1 MRDATAKEGGGEI
14 HFEKTRLAIADFG
27 NAARGPGEK
36 AYRHFLKGSNC
47 HKLTDR
53 KETRGSSP
61 TTIGIKFH
69 QKPER
74 ARKLILS
81 RVIRKQCTLL
91 SFDFNPV
98 RHMLVL

>member
-69 QKPER
+69 QKPEQLPVHL
-74 ARKLILS
+74 KLFYKQGCLS
-81 RVIRKQCTLL
+81 QFFAYK
-91 SFDFNPV
+91 
-98 RHMLVL
+98 VLHRFRIF